1 MKCSGRT
8 PEARGLCAWGRPQE
22 RATTTRDWEQLQ
34 LSGAREGCDWEPKG
48 LFGSREG
55 DNSFTNNQSSQITIT
70 KRGRGERIQNG
81 RYLLDGNNAPFLIIG
96 DARPLYHDAKSTSDS
111 HATPQPH

>member
-1 MKCSGRT
+1 VRVK
-8 PEARGLCAWGRPQE
+8 
-22 RATTTRDWEQLQ
+22 TTTGTSYNDTGLVTR
-34 LSGAREGCDWEPKG
+34 SSYNYRVTREGWDWEPKG
-48 LFGSREG
+48 LFGSRKG

-96 DARPLYHDAKSTSDS
+96 DARPTLS
-111 HATPQPH
+111 